1 MNGIVLVAFGATGPC
16 LAQEPLDRTDPTQV
30 EEPETIPEDREQAVD
45 TDDLRVGTPEAIP
58 ATGQY
63 DVGAIVLDGL
73 SSLTPADFADI
84 LGDFSARSLTA
95 ADLGSLTDRIARR
108 ARDRGFLFAS
118 AMVAPQALSAGVLR
132 VRVDEGIIDEIR
144 VTGDV
149 DRAIISQLEPLR
161 DGRPVTVERL
171 ERQLL
176 LADDISGVR
185 IRSPR
190 YEREGDRGI
199 LVVEA
204 LRSDYSGRAEL
215 SNDGSKPI
223 GPLRARIDFD
233 ANGLISAFDE
243 VDLTFSTVPTDPSEL
258 VFVAGRYAMVVSP
271 HGTEVSLSG
280 SYSATRPGAYLE
292 DRDIFGESK
301 RLSVRIRHPL
311 KRSRAFSLWVD
322 GEFEFRDLRQ
332 DRFDLR
338 ARHDRISIM
347 RAGLYTRAAML
358 EGSLRG
364 GLTVSQGL
372 DILDATQTGDPL
384 ASRDDASP
392 DFTVLSS
399 WFAWE
404 RGLSRSFSVALAGRG
419 QVSTTPLLITE
430 DLGLGGNSFLR
441 GYNFSE
447 RSGDYGA
454 MGSVELRYDWDA
466 PLDVVS
472 RAQLYAFADAGAVG
486 NLEGGR
492 GGGSLASG
500 GAGVRVELTR
510 DIDFDLQVGV
520 PLTGPRYDTD
530 DRSPRI
536 IGGLALSL

>member
-1 MNGIVLVAFGATGPC
+1 M
-16 LAQEPLDRTDPTQV
+16 
-30 EEPETIPEDREQAVD
+30 
-45 TDDLRVGTPEAIP
+45 
-58 ATGQY
+58 
-63 DVGAIVLDGL
+63 
-73 SSLTPADFADI
+73 
-84 LGDFSARSLTA
+84 
-95 ADLGSLTDRIARR
+95 
-108 ARDRGFLFAS
+108 
-118 AMVAPQALSAGVLR
+118 
-132 VRVDEGIIDEIR
+132 
-144 VTGDV
+144 
-149 DRAIISQLEPLR
+149 ISRLR
-161 DGRPVTVERL
+161 DARPVTIERL

-176 LADDISGVR
+176 LANDISGVR
-185 IRSPR
+185 LRSPR
-190 YEREGDRGI
+190 YERVDDRGI

-204 LRSDYSGRAEL
+204 LRSGYSGRAEL

-258 VFVAGRYAMVVSP
+258 VFVAGRYAVVVSP

-280 SYSATRPGAYLE
+280 SYSATRPGAYLR
-292 DRDIFGESK
+292 DRDIFGEST
-301 RLSVRIRHPL
+301 RLSARVRHPL

-332 DRFDLR
+332 DRFDFR
-338 ARHDRISIM
+338 ARHDRSSIA
-347 RAGLYTRAAML
+347 RVGLYTRLSML
-358 EGSLRG
+358 DGSMRG

-372 DILDATQTGDPL
+372 DILGATQTGDPL
-384 ASRDDASP
+384 ASRGDASP
-392 DFTVLSS
+392 DFTVLSG
-399 WFAWE
+399 WFGWE
-404 RGLSRSFSVALAGRG
+404 RGLSQSFSVALAGRG

-454 MGSVELRYDWDA
+454 MGSVELRYHWDA
-466 PLDVVS
+466 PLDVIN

-486 NLEGGR
+486 NLEDGR

-500 GAGVRVELTR
+500 GAGARLELTR
-510 DIDFDLQVGV
+510 DIDFDIQVGV